1 MIKPLGNLLLVKQIE
16 EGEKKT
22 SSGLVLAASY
32 ASQGPKYGTV
42 VAVGE
47 GEQNYLGDVIP
58 VTGITVGDTVIYP
71 DHSGTEIDD
80 GEEKYL
86 LISSKNILAVKG

>member
-22 SSGLVLAASY
+22 SSGLVIAATYS
-32 ASQGPKYGTV
+32 SQGPKTGTV
-42 VAVGE
+42 IAIGE

-58 VTGITVGDTVIYP
+58 ITGIAVGDTVYFP
-71 DHSGTEIDD
+71 DHSGTEVED
-80 GEEKYL
+80 EQEKYL

>member
-32 ASQGPKYGTV
+32 SSQGPKTGTV
-42 VAVGE
+42 VAIGD

-58 VTGITVGDTVIYP
+58 VTGIAVGDIVVYP

-80 GEEKYL
+80 GEDKYL